1 MAAEMRLEE
10 AHEMQVAAHAKVLW
24 WPEEVLTAQLMSFGK
39 WHLREVYW
47 MFVICEVAWLNPWQT
62 AVFAKKGVL
71 QCAKSSS
78 MLDFHIAIV
87 QDVQQRILAKE
98 AEARYLRDHL
108 AANLPPPKASVAAK
122 S

>member
-62 AVFAKKGVL
+62 AVFAKK
-71 QCAKSSS
+71 
-78 MLDFHIAIV
+78 
-87 QDVQQRILAKE
+87 DVFPPVMI
-98 AEARYLRDHL
+98 
-108 AANLPPPKASVAAK
+108 PPPPICACSSLAQQQSKRVLPNDCWSNVIPPTQHCRCVAMCK
-122 S
+122 E